1 MHSPTTA
8 GAMVLVALSLLYP
21 ALVYGLKAVVPAP
34 AFIGLALLLIGLRV
48 ATLGS
53 EATRIWRG
61 PLISAG
67 ILIAGL
73 ATIDGW
79 IAAKIY
85 PVALSLAAAYAFGI
99 SLWRPPSL
107 IERLARIGEPDM
119 PLTGQAYCRLV
130 TMIWTVWLAVNA
142 AIAALLAILASEE
155 AWALWTGLLA
165 YLIMGILFGGEMLLR
180 PRRRSPASRA

>member
-1 MHSPTTA
+1 MPNPTA
-8 GAMVLVALSLLYP
+8 LGAAVLVAVSVLYP
-21 ALVYGLKAVVPAP
+21 ALLYALKSVVPP
-34 AFIGLALLLIGLRV
+34 QVFTGLALLLIGLRV

-53 EATRIWRG
+53 AATRIWRG

-67 ILIAGL
+67 TVIAVS
-73 ATIDGW
+73 ATVDGW
-79 IAAKIY
+79 LAAKIY

-107 IERLARIGEPDM
+107 IERLARIGEPEM
-119 PLTGQAYCRLV
+119 PAAGRSYCRIV

-142 AIAALLAILASEE
+142 AIAALLAALASEG

-165 YLIMGILFGGEMLLR
+165 YLIMGVLLGGEMLIR
-180 PRRRSPASRA
+180 PRMRSRAVRA

>member
-1 MHSPTTA
+1 MPNPAAA
-8 GAMVLVALSLLYP
+8 GVAVLVALSFLYP
-21 ALVYGLKAVVPAP
+21 ALVYGLRSVVPPQAL
-34 AFIGLALLLIGLRV
+34 AGLALLLIGLRV

-85 PVALSLAAAYAFGI
+85 PVAVSLAAAYAFGI

-165 YLIMGILFGGEMLLR
+165 YLIMGMLFGGEMLLR